1 MKVFIVED
9 SAVMAERILEKV
21 LSIKGVDVVGISDNE
36 EDAFINIKSSYP
48 DFLIIDIKLKSGDGI
63 NLLKRVKEKIPGT
76 IIAILT
82 SYFMPEFIDK
92 CMAIGADY
100 FFDKAK
106 DFDKI
111 ENVLMN
117 SVLRLEASF

>member
-9 SAVMAERILEKV
+9 SDIMVERILKKV
-21 LSIKGVDVVGISDNE
+21 LSIKGVEVVGISDNE

-63 NLLKRVKEKIPGT
+63 NLLKRIKKKIPGAT
-76 IIAILT
+76 IVMLT

-111 ENVLMN
+111 ENVINN
-117 SVLRLEASF
+117 SVLRLEASL